1 MLVNNILIFFYKYT
15 LIVSQTI
22 NIDIYLEFR
31 VFDIMFNYFK
41 YLEKIIRINIYFLKN
56 IVLKV
61 CNKISTK
68 LAKYYSRIKKLD
80 NILYNF
86 VNILDFTQK
95 VSLYKL

>member
-1 MLVNNILIFFYKYT
+1 LLVNNILIFFYKYT